1 MTPWGGRLR
10 GCLLRHG
17 AFDDRAGTE
26 SELFGK
32 YRPNLITRPLRHEL
46 ASINPAT
53 PTLTRLRAHNA
64 ELRSLGVRAL
74 SIFGSTA
81 RGEARPDS
89 DVDVLVEFE
98 GPATLE
104 AYLALKERLE
114 QVLQTRVDLVTSKGI
129 KGRLKSIIDDEAVL
143 VA

>member
-1 MTPWGGRLR
+1 MFDCVPAGKVLR
-10 GCLLRHG
+10 FF
-17 AFDDRAGTE
+17 AMQ
-26 SELFGK
+26 
-32 YRPNLITRPLRHEL
+32 L
-46 ASINPAT
+46 ADA
-53 PTLTRLRAHNA
+53 LTRLRAHNA
-64 ELRSLGVRAL
+64 EMRALGVRAL

-98 GPATLE
+98 GPATLD

-114 QVLQTRVDLVTSKGI
+114 QVLQTRVDLVTSKGV
-129 KGRLKSIIDDEAVL
+129 KPRLRTVIDREAVV